1 MKSTNHYYRPVGL
14 FILLCLVPIWAF
26 AQSITVRGTVKDA
39 AGEPIIGAS
48 VLESGTS
55 NGTITDLD
63 GQFSLKV
70 SPRGK
75 LTISFIGYEKQEI
88 PIAGKNQFSIVMKED
103 TKST

>member
-63 GQFSLKV
+63 GQFSLRFRQEANLPFLLSGTKNKKYLLPEKTN
-70 SPRGK
+70 SP
-75 LTISFIGYEKQEI
+75 L
-88 PIAGKNQFSIVMKED
+88 
-103 TKST
+103 